1 MDLEV
6 TAEEIKCGN
15 NSGREDQ
22 EKSKEEMEDSSG
34 VVDMSPEDEEGS
46 TEISFEMED
55 ASSFSNEPNY
65 LSYADPY
72 S

>member
-1 MDLEV
+1 
-6 TAEEIKCGN
+6 
-15 NSGREDQ
+15 
-22 EKSKEEMEDSSG
+22 MEDSSG

-55 ASSFSNEPNY
+55 ASGYSNEPNY